1 MLDRDSTCFLL
12 FDWIVFGFVRYTDAD
27 KGHSHYVRLV
37 SSIEKTCPQAIS
49 DHMSVEKELNIKNI
63 YISRQI

>member
-1 MLDRDSTCFLL
+1 MLDRDNTCFSF
-12 FDWIVFGFVRYTDAD
+12 FDWIVFGFVKYMYMD

-37 SSIEKTCPQAIS
+37 SSIEKTCPQAIN